1 MQLPLNDGRAVRMI
15 QALLAAADPLDR
27 VERGSPPHTYDPLAE
42 SILAELRSGADA
54 RRIIL
59 AINDHAMCDPARDV
73 LPLAPVAA
81 FAEAVTDWWRC
92 AADRWSELVA
102 V

>member
-27 VERGSPPHTYDPLAE
+27 IERGQRPDTYDPLATV
-42 SILAELRSGADA
+42 ILAVLRSGADS

-59 AINDHAMCDPARDV
+59 AINEYAMADAGADA
-73 LPLAPVAA
+73 LPLGPVVG
-81 FAEAVTDWWRC
+81 FAEAVSDWWRN
-92 AADRWSELVA
+92 AADRWSEPIA
-102 V
+102 I